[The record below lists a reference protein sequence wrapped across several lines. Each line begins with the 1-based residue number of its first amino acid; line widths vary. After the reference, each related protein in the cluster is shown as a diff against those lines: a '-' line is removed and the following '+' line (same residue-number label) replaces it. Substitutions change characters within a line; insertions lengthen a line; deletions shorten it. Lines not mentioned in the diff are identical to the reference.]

1 MRGLRDFRERIKR
14 AAGKSTAEGRLVD
27 ALEEIRV
34 QANPD
39 WDAARVTVFFWLLA
53 EREKIADFD
62 AARRIVQSFIS
73 AVSWPGTFALAE
85 PAFEVLEPRDMTV
98 EQYQASHAL
107 DYDEISP

>member
-1 MRGLRDFRERIKR
+1 V
-14 AAGKSTAEGRLVD
+14 VD

-39 WDAARVTVFFWLLA
+39 WDAARVTVFFWFLA

-73 AVSWPGTFALAE
+73 VVNWSDRFALAE
-85 PAFEVLEPRDMTV
+85 PAFDILEPQDMTV

-107 DYDEISP
+107 DYDDISP